1 MKDWSISSL
10 KWKWSRSVVSDSLRP
25 HGLTRSSIHGIF
37 QARVLEWAA
46 ISFSRGSSWP
56 RDWTGDSHIVG
67 RHITIWAT
75 QEVWTISQ
83 MSDQNSFPHS
93 SLEWICQLSFTH
105 RGSQEVSPLATNQ
118 EYWSGLPF
126 PPPEDL
132 PDPGIEP
139 TSSALKADSLFTE
152 PPGKP
157 KQAFCCCSV
166 AQSCPTLCNPK
177 QA

>member
-10 KWKWSRSVVSDSLRP
+10 KWKWSRSVMSDSLQP

-37 QARVLEWAA
+37 QARVLEWVA
-46 ISFSRGSSWP
+46 ISFSRGYSWP

-75 QEVWTISQ
+75 QEVWIISQ

-105 RGSQEVSPLATNQ
+105 RGNQEASPLATNQ
-118 EYWSGLPF
+118 ESVYIWHSVKFSCFRAWYATYDSANWQLLPS
-126 PPPEDL
+126 L
-132 PDPGIEP
+132 VIV
-139 TSSALKADSLFTE
+139 SSLAVT
-152 PPGKP
+152 
-157 KQAFCCCSV
+157 
-166 AQSCPTLCNPK
+166 TLY
-177 QA
+177 ATTF

>member
-25 HGLTRSSIHGIF
+25 HGLTRSSLHGIF

-118 EYWSGLPF
+118 ESAYIWHSVKFSCFRAWYTTYDSANWQLLPS
-126 PPPEDL
+126 L
-132 PDPGIEP
+132 VIV
-139 TSSALKADSLFTE
+139 SSLA
-152 PPGKP
+152 
-157 KQAFCCCSV
+157 V
-166 AQSCPTLCNPK
+166 TLY
-177 QA
+177 ATTF